1 MSGARAPSP
10 PAEDYARLR
19 PGGSGAAVRGRAAL
33 IWVEGP
39 DAEGFLHGLLSNDV
53 AGLAPGA
60 SCRALL
66 LDAKGH
72 LQADLRVRRD
82 GPDAFTVVT
91 APEAADLVMACSRST
106 TSRRSWT

>member
-53 AGLAPGA
+53 AGLAPVA
-60 SCRALL
+60 CCRALP

-82 GPDAFTVVT
+82 GPDAFTVGRRRRPAT
-91 APEAADLVMACSRST
+91 SSRACSRST
-106 TSRRSWT
+106 TSRRSST